1 MDMYTKAHIF
11 LYHLKV
17 GKGYKTS
24 VDTKV
29 VCVKRTKKKIVLSN
43 GVVVHLKE
51 KNGMMYFSTASIVR
65 GYKRFEILNQI
76 LRDIEGFLTHKKLTK
91 HADLSTISWFQGITD
106 VFGQQTTR

>member
-11 LYHLKV
+11 LYHLKE

-24 VDTKV
+24 VDIKV

-51 KNGMMYFSTASIVR
+51 RNGMLYFATGSIVR
-65 GYKRFEILNQI
+65 GYKRYEILNQI
-76 LRDIEGFLTHKKLTK
+76 IRDIEGFLINKKLTK
-91 HADLSTISWFQGITD
+91 HADLSP
-106 VFGQQTTR
+106 VFLF